1 VLGTPLNI
9 AIRPYLNKQGVPQL
23 FVAAGTSAL
32 NDPAHFPWSMGWQP
46 NLRDEAKFYAR
57 HLLAHNPKP
66 KVAVLYQNDDFGKD
80 LLNGLKEGLG
90 EDADKMI
97 VAAQN
102 FQSSDPT
109 IDSQMVI
116 LQNSGADALFLF
128 TYAKQAAQA
137 ISKMSDLKWKPETYL
152 HLGAA
157 SVGATFKPAGLDKS
171 TGIMSAGFM
180 KDVTDPKWAEDP
192 DVKTWTEWMKANM
205 PSADRNDSLNAAGYS
220 VAQTLEQV
228 LKQCGDNLTRE
239 NIMKQAANL
248 RDFHLG
254 LLLPDSRI
262 NTSAT
267 DYRVVTYMQLQR
279 FNGASWDDVK

>member
-1 VLGTPLNI
+1 
-9 AIRPYLNKQGVPQL
+9 
-23 FVAAGTSAL
+23 
-32 NDPAHFPWSMGWQP
+32 
-46 NLRDEAKFYAR
+46 
-57 HLLAHNPKP
+57 
-66 KVAVLYQNDDFGKD
+66 
-80 LLNGLKEGLG
+80 
-90 EDADKMI
+90 
-97 VAAQN
+97 
-102 FQSSDPT
+102 
-109 IDSQMVI
+109 MVI
-116 LQNSGADALFLF
+116 LQSSGADALFLF

-180 KDVTDPKWAEDP
+180 KDVTDPKWADDP
-192 DVKTWTEWMKANM
+192 DVKTWTEWMTANM
-205 PSADRNDSLNAAGYS
+205 PSADRNDSLTAAGYS

-228 LKQCGDNLTRE
+228 LKQCGNNLTRE

-262 NTSAT
+262 NTSQT